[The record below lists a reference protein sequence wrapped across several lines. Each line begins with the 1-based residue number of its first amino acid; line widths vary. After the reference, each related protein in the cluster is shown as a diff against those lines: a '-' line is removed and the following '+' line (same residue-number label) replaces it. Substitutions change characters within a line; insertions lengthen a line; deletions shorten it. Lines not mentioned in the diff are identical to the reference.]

1 MEKGLTIQED
11 IIVLEEV
18 IREQEKLIQNQQKE
32 IELLKRTILKQKE
45 TNSDLIKGN
54 AILKKKIKNLEYEK
68 LDIEYPLG
76 YNPYQE

>member
-32 IELLKRTILKQKE
+32 IELLKRTVLKQKE